1 MEVAA
6 NNHIF
11 LEQLNDPLAFPELAK
26 FNIELNSVPQKL
38 SANIFSNLYQNLTET
53 WKKYH
58 LTAQKLNNHLII
70 GTLPTLKLSDMTLA
84 NISNMNRYEALN
96 EQILKARGK
105 PVNLDIIGVEHL
117 KIKHHNV
124 MLESASTSL
133 QLHTQIPL
141 EQAHYFYNASIMAS
155 AAMVACCANAPYLL
169 GKNIWHESRIPLFE
183 QAIESGGYGGSLYG
197 PLRRVSFGSGY
208 ARSSIMECFQ
218 ENLEHFPV
226 LLPTVEDTGIEQLE
240 HLRIHNGTIL
250 RWNRPIIGFDDDNTA
265 HIRIEHRSPSAGP
278 TLIDTIANAAF
289 YYGLSKNLSDA
300 IESNDVALEFHH
312 AKDNFYQ
319 AARFGLESTVIDFDG
334 SKSKL
339 QKLIQ
344 SDLLPRAKKGLQD
357 LNVSADDIAIYLGVI
372 EHRIAN
378 KQTGSQWQRDFIR
391 P

>member
-84 NISNMNRYEALN
+84 NISNINRYEALN

-240 HLRIHNGTIL
+240 HLRIHNGTIWL
-250 RWNRPIIGFDDDNTA
+250 WNRPIIGFDDDNTA
-265 HIRIEHRSPSAGP
+265 HIRIEHRCPSAGP

-357 LNVSADDIAIYLGVI
+357 LNVAADDIAIYLGVI